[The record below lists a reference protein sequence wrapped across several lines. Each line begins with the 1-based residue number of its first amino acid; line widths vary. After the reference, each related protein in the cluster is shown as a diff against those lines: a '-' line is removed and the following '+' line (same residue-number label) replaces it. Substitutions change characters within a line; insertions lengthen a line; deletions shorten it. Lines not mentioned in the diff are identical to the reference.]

1 MNISDFKKLVKAIN
15 ENTNQWFYEFK
26 ISDTGESPSSF
37 FVDGERYFI
46 LITRDSKTNK
56 VEQIYECRASNKTTV
71 PSTIY
76 DVLLSWISL
85 DYKDRSH
92 LIDSDRT
99 IENIFPPVEED
110 IIIEDIE
117 EDFPHLNNS

>member
-37 FVDGERYFI
+37 FVEGEKYFI

-99 IENIFPPVEED
+99 IENIFPPIEED

-117 EDFPHLNNS
+117 KIFHI

>member
-56 VEQIYECRASNKTTV
+56 VEQIYECLASNKTTV

-85 DYKDRSH
+85 DYKDRLH

-99 IENIFPPVEED
+99 IEDIFPPIEED

-117 EDFPHLNNS
+117 KDFPHLNS